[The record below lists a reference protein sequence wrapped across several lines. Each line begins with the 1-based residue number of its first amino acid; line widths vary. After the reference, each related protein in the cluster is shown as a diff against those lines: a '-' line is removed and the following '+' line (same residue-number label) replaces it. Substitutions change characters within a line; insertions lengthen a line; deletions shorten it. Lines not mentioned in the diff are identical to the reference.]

1 MGDLIPSFQAFQAFL
16 DSKCRLFKNGA
27 KMPLMSGSAA
37 GVSVS
42 DEAAVKTRLLFDGDG
57 TGEERRLNLLLKA
70 VVKWCS
76 LSDEDDSDEAAAN
89 DVKRHAGLV
98 AQLLHIEWTDA
109 KSKLVQEMNERE
121 AKNYEN
127 ILEVIQTKLEEA
139 EKDITEAKIDL
150 DKARLV
156 RRNRME
162 YDSMA
167 KTIQAFPS
175 REESGKNIDQ
185 VTEQLE
191 RLKQEE
197 EELDAKLQQ
206 RKKQFHVL
214 VNSIHHL
221 QDMLDLEEQEE
232 QERGEQEAIST
243 MNTTQ
248 STNQTDLNTSNV
260 SDENNMETSS

>member
-1 MGDLIPSFQAFQAFL
+1 
-16 DSKCRLFKNGA
+16 
-27 KMPLMSGSAA
+27 MPLTSGTSA

-57 TGEERRLNLLLKA
+57 TGEERRLNLLLKS

-76 LSDEDDSDEAAAN
+76 QGSDGDGDGEDDGGAN

-121 AKNYEN
+121 SNNYEHL
-127 ILEVIQTKLEEA
+127 LEVIQSKLEEA
-139 EKDITEAKIDL
+139 EKDITEAKSDL
-150 DKARLV
+150 EQARLV

-175 REESGKNIDQ
+175 REDSGKNISEVSD
-185 VTEQLE
+185 QLE

-214 VNSIHHL
+214 VNSIHQL
-221 QDMLDLEEQEE
+221 QDMLELEEQEE
-232 QERGEQEAIST
+232 QELAEQESVPAS
-243 MNTTQ
+243 MNNTQ
-248 STNQTDLNTSNV
+248 SSQADLNTSNV
-260 SDENNMETSS
+260 SDENNMETT